1 MKEKTPELGPTG
13 RVLRLLCDISGWSA
27 GILLILM
34 ATMTVISVIGRA
46 WFDSPIEGDVKL
58 VQLGI
63 AVCISACLPYAQF
76 HRSNT
81 TVDSLT
87 PRASRQPP
95 ARLDLGGTLCYSL
108 VLAVMAWRVAAGG
121 YAVGRRRL

>member
-27 GILLILM
+27 GILLILL
-34 ATMTVISVIGRA
+34 ATMTVISVIGR
-46 WFDSPIEGDVKL
+46 
-58 VQLGI
+58 QT
-63 AVCISACLPYAQF
+63 Q
-76 HRSNT
+76 
-81 TVDSLT
+81 
-87 PRASRQPP
+87 
-95 ARLDLGGTLCYSL
+95 ARMDLGGTLCYSL

>member
-46 WFDSPIEGDVKL
+46 WIDSPIEGDVKL

-63 AVCISACLPYAQF
+63 AVCIS
-76 HRSNT
+76 
-81 TVDSLT
+81 
-87 PRASRQPP
+87 
-95 ARLDLGGTLCYSL
+95 

>member
-63 AVCISACLPYAQF
+63 AVIVDF
-76 HRSNT
+76 FT
-81 TVDSLT
+81 T
-87 PRASRQPP
+87 RASSQTQ
-95 ARLDLGGTLCYSL
+95 ARMDLGGTLCYSL